1 MSDALKLAADPRTEF
16 GKGASRRA
24 RAAGQIPAVLY
35 GHGAAPVH
43 VLLPGH
49 QTMMALKHANALLT
63 IVVGNDESM
72 AIAKDVQRDPVRQI
86 IEHVDLLI
94 VRKGEKLTVD
104 VPLHIVGDSI
114 SGTIVMLEHSTLSIL
129 AEATHLPEGIEVSVE
144 GLADGDKIHAGQ
156 VTLPAGSE
164 LVTDPEVIIIAITH
178 PRASAADEAADAAIA
193 AEASE
198 ASAAAAEA
206 SATAA
211 ASEAAE
217 AATSE

>member
-1 MSDALKLAADPRTEF
+1 MSDALKLAADQRTEF

-49 QTMMALKHANALLT
+49 QTMMAVKHANALLT
-63 IVVGNDESM
+63 IVMGKDESM

-104 VPLHIVGDSI
+104 VPVHVVGDSI
-114 SGTIVMLEHSTLSIL
+114 SGTIVMLEHNLLSIL
-129 AEATHLPEGIEVSVE
+129 AEATHLPEAIEISVE
-144 GLADGDKIHAGQ
+144 GLADGAKILAGEIA
-156 VTLPAGSE
+156 LPAGSE
-164 LVTDPEVIIIAITH
+164 LVTDPETIVVAITH
-178 PRASAADEAADAAIA
+178 PRASVADEAADAAVA
-193 AEASE
+193 AEASQ
-198 ASAAAAEA
+198 ASAAAVA
-206 SATAA
+206 
-211 ASEAAE
+211 AAE
-217 AATSE
+217 AAADE

>member
-63 IVVGNDESM
+63 IVVGKDESM

-104 VPLHIVGDSI
+104 VPLHVVGDSI

-129 AEATHLPEGIEVSVE
+129 AEATHLPEGIEISVE
-144 GLADGDKIHAGQ
+144 GLADGAKIHAGEIA
-156 VTLPAGSE
+156 LPAGSE
-164 LVTDPEVIIIAITH
+164 LVTDPETLIVAVTH
-178 PRASAADEAADAAIA
+178 PRSSAADEAADAAVA

-198 ASAAAAEA
+198 ASAAAA
-206 SATAA
+206 AA
-211 ASEAAE
+211 ADASEAAG
-217 AATSE
+217 ADASE

>member
-1 MSDALKLAADPRTEF
+1 MSDALKLAADQRTEF

-35 GHGAAPVH
+35 GHGADPLH

-63 IVVGNDESM
+63 IVIGKEQSM

-104 VPLHIVGDSI
+104 VPVHVIGESI
-114 SGTIVMLEHSTLSIL
+114 SGTIVMLEHNLLSIL
-129 AEATHLPEGIEVSVE
+129 AEATHLPEAIEISVE
-144 GLADGDKIHAGQ
+144 GLADGDKILAGEI
-156 VTLPAGSE
+156 TLPTGSE
-164 LVTDPEVIIIAITH
+164 LATDPETIIVAITH
-178 PRASAADEAADAAIA
+178 PRSSVADEAADAAVA
-193 AEASE
+193 AEAAA
-198 ASAAAAEA
+198 ASAAA
-206 SATAA
+206 TAA
-211 ASEAAE
+211 AEE
-217 AATSE
+217 

>member
-63 IVVGNDESM
+63 IVIGKDENM

-104 VPLHIVGDSI
+104 VPVLRELLYWESDVMDSLL
-114 SGTIVMLEHSTLSIL
+114 GPPGVPTDR
-129 AEATHLPEGIEVSVE
+129 IEDAVP
-144 GLADGDKIHAGQ
+144 L
-156 VTLPAGSE
+156 
-164 LVTDPEVIIIAITH
+164 LVPDP
-178 PRASAADEAADAAIA
+178 
-193 AEASE
+193 
-198 ASAAAAEA
+198 
-206 SATAA
+206 
-211 ASEAAE
+211 
-217 AATSE
+217 

>member
-1 MSDALKLAADPRTEF
+1 
-16 GKGASRRA
+16 
-24 RAAGQIPAVLY
+24 VLY
-35 GHGAAPVH
+35 GHGAAPIH

-63 IVVGNDESM
+63 IAVGKDERL

-104 VPLHIVGDSI
+104 VPVHVVGDSI

-144 GLADGDKIHAGQ
+144 GLEDGSKILAGEI
-156 VTLPAGSE
+156 TLPAGSE
-164 LVTDPEVIIIAITH
+164 LVTDAEAIVIAVTH
-178 PRASAADEAADAAIA
+178 PRTSAADEAADAAAAEEA

-198 ASAAAAEA
+198 AEEAEA
-206 SATAA
+206 GEAEEAEE
-211 ASEAAE
+211 SE
-217 AATSE
+217 

>member
-63 IVVGNDESM
+63 IVVGKDESM

-129 AEATHLPEGIEVSVE
+129 AEATHLPEAIEVSVE
-144 GLADGDKIHAGQ
+144 GLADGAKIHAGDIA
-156 VTLPAGSE
+156 LPSGSE
-164 LVTDPEVIIIAITH
+164 LVTDPETIVVAVTH
-178 PRASAADEAADAAIA
+178 PRASVADEAADAAIA
-193 AEASE
+193 AEASQ

-206 SATAA
+206 S
-211 ASEAAE
+211 EAAE
-217 AATSE
+217 ADASE

>member
-63 IVVGNDESM
+63 IVVGKDESM

-129 AEATHLPEGIEVSVE
+129 AEATHLPEAIEVSVE

-156 VTLPAGSE
+156 VTLPSGSE
-164 LVTDPEVIIIAITH
+164 LVTDPETIVVAVTH
-178 PRASAADEAADAAIA
+178 PRASVADEAADAAIA
-193 AEASE
+193 AEASQ

-206 SATAA
+206 S
-211 ASEAAE
+211 EAAE
-217 AATSE
+217 ADASE

>member
-1 MSDALKLAADPRTEF
+1 MSDALKLAADQRTEF

-24 RAAGQIPAVLY
+24 RAAGHIPAVLY

-63 IVVGNDESM
+63 IVIGKDESM

-104 VPLHIVGDSI
+104 VPVHVVGDSI
-114 SGTIVMLEHSTLSIL
+114 SGTIVMLEHNMLSIL
-129 AEATHLPEGIEVSVE
+129 AEATNLPEAIEISVE
-144 GLADGDKIHAGQ
+144 GLADGAKILAGD
-156 VTLPAGSE
+156 VILPAGSE
-164 LVTDPEVIIIAITH
+164 LVTDPEAIVVAITH
-178 PRASAADEAADAAIA
+178 PRASVADEAADAAVA
-193 AEASE
+193 AEASQ
-198 ASAAAAEA
+198 ASAAA
-206 SATAA
+206 SA
-211 ASEAAE
+211 AAE
-217 AATSE
+217 AAAAE